1 MLNLNN
7 AAVSEAPTQTRTL
20 IPNGTVCRAIIV
32 VKMGEIEISEFGNG
46 MWFKKSQTSNA
57 K

>member
-32 VKMGEIEISEFGNG
+32 VKMGDIEISEFGN
-46 MWFKKSQTSNA
+46 
-57 K
+57 